1 MLSFAELK
9 DIKLPHV
16 FHFTIGFISLVS
28 PGFLTLFLFKPELIQ
43 SLDILK
49 ILTFSVSIT
58 LPIVCWNSFFAS
70 QMCMA
75 RKKDDQYIRKAMAI
89 TSPFM
94 TALVIYCL
102 LYLAYLTSWP
112 FKTFTISVVVVEL
125 LLTILFVNIT
135 VRGNKLQNE

>member
-1 MLSFAELK
+1 
-9 DIKLPHV
+9 
-16 FHFTIGFISLVS
+16 
-28 PGFLTLFLFKPELIQ
+28 
-43 SLDILK
+43 
-49 ILTFSVSIT
+49 
-58 LPIVCWNSFFAS
+58 
-70 QMCMA
+70 MCMA